1 MKSKIDNSTNQLRR
15 VVLLLAIAV
24 ILPTVCLLWFMTQ
37 AVKNER
43 LAIRQKMIDTYTK
56 RSQEIFHKYPL
67 GYRNLADKNLTAFLQ
82 NLPADNEVL
91 IENLIKKQSY
101 FSSLVIYD
109 AQEKIIYPAPSPS
122 KNAVFPESLQ
132 KEWKLEYVDKNY
144 EEAIKRYDALSH
156 LSSNTDSAY
165 DCKMAVVRCL
175 SKQNKNTEAIEK
187 CRQLAYSAP
196 AAPSQVAYARLML
209 ADLYSKTNHKDLPKE
224 LQNQLSSVSEP
235 ALPAETKIF
244 TLGELI
250 KLAEKSGLADQLNTE
265 IQNAKKIIDLA
276 GTSIAA
282 ADYFA
287 DKMILQSQPEQ
298 IFFKIQTLQPLYAI
312 HFKITDKLI
321 VGLIT
326 DEKMTQFWQKNA
338 DDFTDELV
346 FCKIYDNKGQLIAG
360 QPTEHR
366 EQQTAQG
373 EMFST
378 LNLKNYFA
386 GWKVEL
392 YFRFGGF
399 KGAANKRMLAYLWIA
414 LIVIAF
420 MLASTLL
427 ASRAVLKQAR
437 FNRLKNDFIATVT
450 HELKTPLSSMRVLV
464 DTLLEG
470 RCESRQQET
479 EYLQLISKENVRLS
493 KLIDNFLTFSRMERN
508 KQVFDIAPTS
518 PVEIAN
524 NAAQA
529 IQAKFEKANVHFGL
543 NILKPLPMVE
553 ADKDAMIT
561 ILVNLLDNA
570 YKYSYDNK
578 QIELNVF
585 AENNSVVCFS
595 VKDNGIGMTRRQMRK
610 IFDRFY
616 QADTSLA
623 RRTEGA
629 GLGLSIV
636 KFIVDA
642 HKGQINVESRP
653 DKGSIFTVK
662 LPIT

>member
-1 MKSKIDNSTNQLRR
+1 MKNKIDNSANQLRR

-43 LAIRQKMIDTYTK
+43 LAIRQKMIDTYTS
-56 RSQEIFHKYPL
+56 RSQDIFYKYPL
-67 GYRNLADKNLTAFLQ
+67 SYRNLADKNLTAILQ
-82 NLPADNEVL
+82 NLSADSGTL
-91 IENLIKKQSY
+91 IENLINKQNY

-109 AQEKIIYPAPSPS
+109 QNNKLIYPVQTNYTINTLPY
-122 KNAVFPESLQ
+122 NLQ
-132 KEWKLEYVDKNY
+132 DVWKLEFSDKNY
-144 EEAIKRYDALSH
+144 DEAIKQYDRIGGF
-156 LSSNTDSAY
+156 SSIIDVIYA
-165 DCKMAVVRCL
+165 CKIAVVRCL
-175 SKQNKNTEAIEK
+175 VKQNKITEAIEK
-187 CRQLAYSAP
+187 CRQIAYSAP
-196 AAPSQVAYARLML
+196 GAPAQVAYARLML
-209 ADLYSKTNHKDLPKE
+209 ADLYSKTNHKDLLKE
-224 LQNQLSSVSEP
+224 LQSQLSGVSEP

-244 TLGELI
+244 ILGELI
-250 KLAEKSGLADQLNTE
+250 KLAEKFGLADQLNTE

-276 GTSIAA
+276 GISVAV
-282 ADYFA
+282 ADNLNS
-287 DKMILQSQPEQ
+287 KIILRSQPEQ
-298 IFFKIQTLQPLYAI
+298 IFFKIQTPQPLYGI
-312 HFKITDKLI
+312 HFKIADKLI
-321 VGLIT
+321 VGLVT
-326 DEKMTQFWQKNA
+326 PEKMSQFWQKSV

-346 FCKIYDNKGQLIAG
+346 FCRIYDNKGQLIAG

-366 EQQTAQG
+366 EQETAQG

-378 LNLKNYFA
+378 LNLKNYFT
-386 GWKVEL
+386 GWKIEL

-479 EYLQLISKENVRLS
+479 EYLQLISKENIRLS

-529 IQAKFEKANVHFGL
+529 VQAKFEKSNVHFSL
-543 NILKPLPMVE
+543 NILKPLPMIN
-553 ADKDAMIT
+553 ADKDAMT
-561 ILVNLLDNA
+561 TVLVNLLDNA

-585 AENNSVVCFS
+585 AENNSVCFL
-595 VKDNGIGMTRRQMRK
+595 VKDNGIGMTRRQIKK

-642 HKGQINVESRP
+642 HKGKIDVESKP